1 MNKNTHDVCDDICS
15 DVWDRQTLS
24 CNLTSYILLCATNQS
39 LGQAYDRLSKLEPD
53 NELERSN
60 CYEFDRILCND
71 VEQVFSDILGIY
83 LLTYGK

>member
-1 MNKNTHDVCDDICS
+1 MNKNTQDVCDDICS

-60 CYEFDRILCND
+60 CYEFDRILCN
-71 VEQVFSDILGIY
+71 VCCCPL
-83 LLTYGK
+83 